1 VFLIALTALITV
13 TSFSVQPHLAESF
26 RDRPWAY
33 GFPALA
39 LAGLAGMR
47 FVKGRN
53 GFLLSCVYLL
63 GMLTSAA
70 AGLYPYVLP
79 ANTDPALGLTI
90 ENAAAPTYGLRI
102 GLAWFIPGMLL
113 AAGYFVY
120 TYRHSFGSGS
130 E

>member
-1 VFLIALTALITV
+1 
-13 TSFSVQPHLAESF
+13 
-26 RDRPWAY
+26 
-33 GFPALA
+33 
-39 LAGLAGMR
+39 
-47 FVKGRN
+47 
-53 GFLLSCVYLL
+53 
-63 GMLTSAA
+63 MLTSAA

-90 ENAAAPTYGLRI
+90 ENAAAPAYGLRI
-102 GLAWFIPGMLL
+102 GLAWFVPGMLL